1 MIKRDNLEQEL
12 NRIETTIR
20 EIDQGYEKYFAGI
33 ERRPPEKLRDELG
46 LDLRSLSNRY
56 IPQTDLRYRYQ
67 MLATRYHSYCGNWE
81 RLMRQIE
88 EGKFVRK
95 LEKLRGGSAAP
106 TPSERRE
113 SQTPVQSEAERI
125 SAAIAAISGKAPDRQ
140 KIATLL
146 AEQRAQLSGRF
157 GGRDIEFLVLNED
170 GKPKLKARPKV

>member
-1 MIKRDNLEQEL
+1 MLKRATIEQEL
-12 NRIETTIR
+12 QRIETAIR
-20 EIDQGYEKYFAGI
+20 EIDQNYEKYFAGI

-46 LDLRSLSNRY
+46 LDLRRLSNSY

-95 LEKLRGGSAAP
+95 LERLRGGSAAA
-106 TPSERRE
+106 TKPSQPE
-113 SQTPVQSEAERI
+113 PPAPLQSEAERI
-125 SAAIAAISGKAPDRQ
+125 SDAIAAISGKAPDRQ

-146 AEQRAQLSGRF
+146 TEQRSQLSTRF
-157 GGRDIEFLVLNED
+157 GGREIEFLVINED
-170 GKPKLKARPKV
+170 GKPKLKARPKG